1 MGQVSQHFQPPLYW
15 QQFEDL
21 TQAAVEWVYDCPHAD
36 KIGRPGQA
44 QSGVDVHAGRTRA
57 GAVGVQCKRLDDLD
71 ENNQPL
77 PGGPITRKILFEEVD
92 KARQFM
98 PELDLWILATT
109 AKRDA
114 RIQKIAREL
123 DAKHRKAG
131 LFEVKLWFW
140 DDYVA
145 FLNCYSDLQRGY
157 YADVVQ
163 LRAPRDQDLVILETI
178 ATAFHRPA
186 LRDSLHVEQPD
197 DLLVA
202 LRDTLKALRTGQ
214 LVDRQSR
221 HVIRKAVGGWRALH
235 DPLWRSRLQVI
246 DETLDRTRQGL
257 IEGLQDGRLDRSGQF
272 MVIRD
277 PSLRNDLEQGRR
289 ECLRQLNDV
298 LSLAGLSR
306 I

>member
-21 TQAAVEWVYDCPHAD
+21 TQATVELVYDSPHAD

-44 QSGVDVHAGRTRA
+44 QDGVDVHAGRSRA

-77 PGGPITRKILFEEVD
+77 PGGPITRKILLEEVE
-92 KARQFM
+92 KAKQFT
-98 PELDLWILATT
+98 PGLDLWILATT

-114 RIQKIAREL
+114 KIQKVARAL
-123 DAKHRKAG
+123 DAKHQKAG

-145 FLNCYSDLQRGY
+145 FLNSYSDLQKRY
-157 YADVVQ
+157 YAEVIQ

-186 LRDSLHVEQPD
+186 LSDPLHVEQAD
-197 DLLVA
+197 DLLIA
-202 LRDTLKALRTGQ
+202 LQDTLKALRTGQ

-235 DPLWRSRLQVI
+235 DPRWRSSMRGL
-246 DETLDRTRQGL
+246 DETLSKTRQGL
-257 IEGLQDGRLDRSGQF
+257 LEGLQDGRLDRSGQF
-272 MVIRD
+272 MVIND
-277 PSLRNDLEQGRR
+277 LSLGTELEQGRK
-289 ECLRQLNDV
+289 ECLRQLNEV
-298 LSLAGLSR
+298 LALAGLSK